1 MIVAIATLVPAAFMP
16 VPVMISIVIAF
27 MVARTRDHASG
38 GKGDEAEKDAAS
50 KQAL

>member
-1 MIVAIATLVPAAFMP
+1 MIFVLSTLVPAVFVP

-27 MVARTRDHASG
+27 VVARTRDHASG